1 MFINR
6 LNQLYKPDRILFY
19 TEVDEKS
26 LADFYKGKIPE
37 CVNLYADD
45 FSTYDYPGLFYL
57 KGFAKPVIGIEFRS
71 ETDKSDCPK
80 NLKSLSLKGTFFYS
94 VEIDEDTE
102 LNLEKIQNIFK
113 KISED
118 DDAHRTYTN
127 LSISENPSIIGIFLR
142 DKKIRILYE
151 WQLKENR
158 AKTIIENKLNQ
169 IDTSTLCKMAFQDSV
184 TNHFNWNHIQAF
196 LEVPSDAGIKDFTFV
211 HFDIKEFKVINEVY
225 GHKAANKVLLNIVK
239 AMDDAD
245 FVYTSARCH
254 NDNFAMMI
262 KYMPL
267 EETRRTLEDFY
278 RKLSFFEEDP
288 NYRICFRC
296 GVVPMRQ
303 AMLNGNRVA
312 DAAKMA
318 QAMGNHPGQTDI
330 IFFTDKMHDDVSW
343 ANFIKAY
350 LDTAIQNNEFL
361 VYLQPKFDVSKND
374 LCGAEALIRWN
385 YKGRDFLSPDRFVP
399 FFEKDAS
406 IGKIDDIVLDC
417 VVQTLARWKT
427 QGKKI
432 VPVSVNLS
440 RSRLNDSALID
451 NLTSRVDKYNLPHEL
466 IDFELTESAAYDN
479 TLHLIKI
486 LDALKSRGFKISMDD
501 FGTGYSS
508 LSLLTQMPLD
518 TLKIDKSF
526 VDKIAGG
533 GDHKKDI
540 SVIKHIVSLA
550 EELGFE
556 CLAEGAEDEEQVQIL
571 HKLGCN
577 KIQGYYY
584 GKPMPVSE
592 FEKKFINK
600 NMEFKSLSMQ
610 KGLELAEN
618 NPASVILDVRHTL
631 EYKTG
636 HIPGAEHFT
645 MERIRAG
652 SAARRLPDKGQMI
665 LVYCLSGHRSKL
677 AAKKLTKLGY
687 SNIIDLGSILNYTG
701 KLSRT

>member
-127 LSISENPSIIGIFLR
+127 LSISENPSIIGIFVR

-151 WQLKENR
+151 WQLKKNR

-169 IDTSTLCKMAFQDSV
+169 IDTSTLCKKAFQDSV

-267 EETRRTLEDFY
+267 
-278 RKLSFFEEDP
+278 
-288 NYRICFRC
+288 
-296 GVVPMRQ
+296 
-303 AMLNGNRVA
+303 
-312 DAAKMA
+312 
-318 QAMGNHPGQTDI
+318 
-330 IFFTDKMHDDVSW
+330 
-343 ANFIKAY
+343 
-350 LDTAIQNNEFL
+350 
-361 VYLQPKFDVSKND
+361 
-374 LCGAEALIRWN
+374 
-385 YKGRDFLSPDRFVP
+385 
-399 FFEKDAS
+399 
-406 IGKIDDIVLDC
+406 
-417 VVQTLARWKT
+417 
-427 QGKKI
+427 
-432 VPVSVNLS
+432 
-440 RSRLNDSALID
+440 
-451 NLTSRVDKYNLPHEL
+451 
-466 IDFELTESAAYDN
+466 
-479 TLHLIKI
+479 
-486 LDALKSRGFKISMDD
+486 
-501 FGTGYSS
+501 
-508 LSLLTQMPLD
+508 D

-592 FEKKFINK
+592 FEKKFIN
-600 NMEFKSLSMQ
+600 N
-610 KGLELAEN
+610 
-618 NPASVILDVRHTL
+618 
-631 EYKTG
+631 
-636 HIPGAEHFT
+636 
-645 MERIRAG
+645 
-652 SAARRLPDKGQMI
+652 
-665 LVYCLSGHRSKL
+665 
-677 AAKKLTKLGY
+677 
-687 SNIIDLGSILNYTG
+687 
-701 KLSRT
+701 